1 MRRVCRLTLLA
12 VALSAF
18 AVADGRVSA
27 HSDFSGTEP
36 EAGAIVGGPLA
47 MVEMRFALPVQARPG
62 FEIRVDGGLVES
74 FWEASDAERTVWSGT
89 TPDGLSGGTVTV
101 TYAVTADDGHLI
113 EGEVSFTVT
122 TAEVTNVVPAETAP
136 VEAAVTTTTPISI
149 SPTTTI
155 ASTTTVDE
163 PIAPLSVA
171 TPRVGDRLEHLA
183 RAVSLLGVVL
193 VLGLSFFSFAVLR
206 SGVPGPFARVVMSAS
221 ALVGVSAV
229 IELVAVADRLGLNA
243 ADAIGDPLARGPGIR
258 LIFSVLVVLVVL
270 AGLAARVA
278 PASSTAPLVGAV
290 IGAVSF
296 AFDGHAVTFGWRP
309 LHAASSMAHVVTASV
324 WVGSVIGLVLIGRQE
339 PDVARRVIVRLGRLL
354 PITVGAITLSGV
366 AMVLMIHGWSLGLGD
381 SEWGRTLIVKTSL
394 VAVAGLL
401 GLRHH
406 LRGRRGASV
415 AGVSLSVE
423 AIVLVLVPV
432 ITAALV
438 VAMP

>member
-1 MRRVCRLTLLA
+1 MRKVCRLTLLA

-18 AVADGRVSA
+18 AVSDGRVSA
-27 HSDFSGTEP
+27 HSDFSGSEP
-36 EAGAIVGGPLA
+36 EAGAIVDGPLT

-62 FEIRVDGGLVES
+62 FEILVDGGLVES
-74 FWEASDAERTVWSGT
+74 FWEAFDAERTVWAGT

-113 EGEVSFTVT
+113 EGEISFTVT
-122 TAEVTNVVPAETAP
+122 AAEGTTVVPAET
-136 VEAAVTTTTPISI
+136 AAVTTTTPMSI

-155 ASTTTVDE
+155 ASTTMVDE
-163 PIAPLSVA
+163 SIAPLSVA

-183 RAVSLLGVVL
+183 RAISLLGVVL

-243 ADAIGDPLARGPGIR
+243 ADAIGDPLARGPVIR
-258 LIFSVLVVLVVL
+258 LISSVLVVL

-366 AMVLMIHGWSLGLGD
+366 VMVLMIHGWSLGLGD

-415 AGVSLSVE
+415 AGVSLSAE

>member
-1 MRRVCRLTLLA
+1 M
-12 VALSAF
+12 VA
-18 AVADGRVSA
+18 
-27 HSDFSGTEP
+27 
-36 EAGAIVGGPLA
+36 
-47 MVEMRFALPVQARPG
+47 
-62 FEIRVDGGLVES
+62 ES
-74 FWEASDAERTVWSGT
+74 
-89 TPDGLSGGTVTV
+89 
-101 TYAVTADDGHLI
+101 
-113 EGEVSFTVT
+113 
-122 TAEVTNVVPAETAP
+122 
-136 VEAAVTTTTPISI
+136 
-149 SPTTTI
+149 
-155 ASTTTVDE
+155 
-163 PIAPLSVA
+163 IAPLSVA

-183 RAVSLLGVVL
+183 RAISLLGVVL

-243 ADAIGDPLARGPGIR
+243 ADAIGDPLARGPVIR

-324 WVGSVIGLVLIGRQE
+324 WVGSVIGLALIGRQE

-415 AGVSLSVE
+415 AGVSLSAE

>member
-27 HSDFSGTEP
+27 HSDFSGSEP
-36 EAGAIVGGPLA
+36 EAGAIVDGPLT

-62 FEIRVDGGLVES
+62 FEILVDGGLVES
-74 FWEASDAERTVWSGT
+74 FWEAFDAERTVWAGT

-113 EGEVSFTVT
+113 EGEIFFTVT
-122 TAEVTNVVPAETAP
+122 AAEGTTVVPAET
-136 VEAAVTTTTPISI
+136 AAVTTTTPMSI

-155 ASTTTVDE
+155 ASTTMVDE

-183 RAVSLLGVVL
+183 RAISLLGVVL
-193 VLGLSFFSFAVLR
+193 VLGLSFFSLAVLR

-243 ADAIGDPLARGPGIR
+243 ADAIGDPLARGPVIR
-258 LIFSVLVVLVVL
+258 LISSVLVVL

-366 AMVLMIHGWSLGLGD
+366 VMVLMIHGWSLGLGD

-415 AGVSLSVE
+415 AGVSLSAE

>member
-27 HSDFSGTEP
+27 HSDFSGSEP

-89 TPDGLSGGTVTV
+89 TPDGHSGGTVTV

-136 VEAAVTTTTPISI
+136 VEAAVTTTTPMSI

-243 ADAIGDPLARGPGIR
+243 ADAIGDPLARGPVIR
-258 LIFSVLVVLVVL
+258 LISSVLVVL

>member
-27 HSDFSGTEP
+27 HSDFSGSEP

-243 ADAIGDPLARGPGIR
+243 ADAIGDPLARGPVIR
-258 LIFSVLVVLVVL
+258 LIFSVLVVL

-324 WVGSVIGLVLIGRQE
+324 WVGSVIGLALIGRQE

-366 AMVLMIHGWSLGLGD
+366 VMVLMIHGWSLGLGD

>member
-1 MRRVCRLTLLA
+1 MRKVCRLTLLA

-27 HSDFSGTEP
+27 HSDFSGSEP
-36 EAGAIVGGPLA
+36 EAGAIVDGPLT

-62 FEIRVDGGLVES
+62 FEILVDGGLVES
-74 FWEASDAERTVWSGT
+74 FWEAFDAERTVWAGT

-113 EGEVSFTVT
+113 EGEISFTVT
-122 TAEVTNVVPAETAP
+122 AAEGTTVVPAET
-136 VEAAVTTTTPISI
+136 AAVTTTTPMSI

-155 ASTTTVDE
+155 ASTTMVAE
-163 PIAPLSVA
+163 SIAPLSVA

-183 RAVSLLGVVL
+183 RAISLLGVVL

-243 ADAIGDPLARGPGIR
+243 ADAIGDPLARGPVIR
-258 LIFSVLVVLVVL
+258 LISSVLVVL

-366 AMVLMIHGWSLGLGD
+366 VMVLMIHGWSLGLGD

-415 AGVSLSVE
+415 AGVSLSAE

>member
-1 MRRVCRLTLLA
+1 MRKVCRLTLLA

-27 HSDFSGTEP
+27 HSDFSGSEP
-36 EAGAIVGGPLA
+36 EAGAIVDGPLT

-62 FEIRVDGGLVES
+62 FEILVDGGLVES
-74 FWEASDAERTVWSGT
+74 FWEAFDAERTVWAGT
-89 TPDGLSGGTVTV
+89 TPDGLSGGTVSV

-113 EGEVSFTVT
+113 EGEIFFTVT
-122 TAEVTNVVPAETAP
+122 AAEGTTVVPAET
-136 VEAAVTTTTPISI
+136 AAVTTTTPMSI

-155 ASTTTVDE
+155 ASTTMVAE
-163 PIAPLSVA
+163 SIAPLSVA

-183 RAVSLLGVVL
+183 RAISLLGVVL

-243 ADAIGDPLARGPGIR
+243 ADAIGDPLARGPVIR
-258 LIFSVLVVLVVL
+258 LISSVLVVL

-415 AGVSLSVE
+415 AGVSLSAE

>member
-18 AVADGRVSA
+18 AVSDGRVSA
-27 HSDFSGTEP
+27 HSDFSGSEP
-36 EAGAIVGGPLA
+36 EAGAIVDGPLT
-47 MVEMRFALPVQARPG
+47 MVKMRFALPVQARPG
-62 FEIRVDGGLVES
+62 FEILVDGGLVES
-74 FWEASDAERTVWSGT
+74 FWEAFDAERTVWAGT

-113 EGEVSFTVT
+113 EGEISFTVT
-122 TAEVTNVVPAETAP
+122 AAEGTTVVPAETA
-136 VEAAVTTTTPISI
+136 VVTTTTPMSI

-155 ASTTTVDE
+155 ASTTMVAE
-163 PIAPLSVA
+163 SIAPLSVA

-183 RAVSLLGVVL
+183 RAISLLGVVL

-243 ADAIGDPLARGPGIR
+243 ADAIGDPLARGPVIR
-258 LIFSVLVVLVVL
+258 LISSVLVVL

-366 AMVLMIHGWSLGLGD
+366 VMVLMIHGWSLGLGD

-415 AGVSLSVE
+415 AGVSLSAE

>member
-1 MRRVCRLTLLA
+1 
-12 VALSAF
+12 
-18 AVADGRVSA
+18 
-27 HSDFSGTEP
+27 
-36 EAGAIVGGPLA
+36 
-47 MVEMRFALPVQARPG
+47 
-62 FEIRVDGGLVES
+62 
-74 FWEASDAERTVWSGT
+74 
-89 TPDGLSGGTVTV
+89 
-101 TYAVTADDGHLI
+101 
-113 EGEVSFTVT
+113 
-122 TAEVTNVVPAETAP
+122 
-136 VEAAVTTTTPISI
+136 
-149 SPTTTI
+149 
-155 ASTTTVDE
+155 
-163 PIAPLSVA
+163 
-171 TPRVGDRLEHLA
+171 
-183 RAVSLLGVVL
+183 
-193 VLGLSFFSFAVLR
+193 VLGLSFFSLAVLR

-243 ADAIGDPLARGPGIR
+243 ADAIGDPLARGPVIR
-258 LIFSVLVVLVVL
+258 LISSVLVVL

-366 AMVLMIHGWSLGLGD
+366 VMVLMIHGWSLGLGD

-415 AGVSLSVE
+415 AGVSLSAE

>member
-1 MRRVCRLTLLA
+1 
-12 VALSAF
+12 
-18 AVADGRVSA
+18 
-27 HSDFSGTEP
+27 
-36 EAGAIVGGPLA
+36 

-62 FEIRVDGGLVES
+62 FEILVDGGLVES
-74 FWEASDAERTVWSGT
+74 FWEAFDAERTVWAGT

-113 EGEVSFTVT
+113 EGEIFFTVT
-122 TAEVTNVVPAETAP
+122 AAEGTTVVPAET
-136 VEAAVTTTTPISI
+136 AAVTTTTPMSI

-155 ASTTTVDE
+155 ASTTMVDE
-163 PIAPLSVA
+163 SIAPLSVA

-183 RAVSLLGVVL
+183 RAISLLGVVL
-193 VLGLSFFSFAVLR
+193 VLGLSFFSLAVLR

-243 ADAIGDPLARGPGIR
+243 ADAIGDPLARGPVIR
-258 LIFSVLVVLVVL
+258 LISSVLVVL

-309 LHAASSMAHVVTASV
+309 LHAASSIAHVVTASV

-366 AMVLMIHGWSLGLGD
+366 VMVLMIHGWSLGLGD

-415 AGVSLSVE
+415 AGVSLSAE

>member
-27 HSDFSGTEP
+27 HSDLSGSEP
-36 EAGAIVGGPLA
+36 EAGAIVDGPLT

-62 FEIRVDGGLVES
+62 FEILVDGGLVES
-74 FWEASDAERTVWSGT
+74 FWDAFDAERTVWAGT

-113 EGEVSFTVT
+113 EGEIFFTVT
-122 TAEVTNVVPAETAP
+122 AAEGTTVVPAETA
-136 VEAAVTTTTPISI
+136 AVTTTTSMSI

-155 ASTTTVDE
+155 ASTTMVAE
-163 PIAPLSVA
+163 SIAPLSVA

-183 RAVSLLGVVL
+183 RAISLLGVVL
-193 VLGLSFFSFAVLR
+193 VLGLSFFSLAVLR

-243 ADAIGDPLARGPGIR
+243 ADAIGDPLARGPVIR
-258 LIFSVLVVLVVL
+258 LISSVLVVL

-366 AMVLMIHGWSLGLGD
+366 VMVLMIHGWSLGLGD

-438 VAMP
+438 VATP

>member
-27 HSDFSGTEP
+27 HSDFSGSEP
-36 EAGAIVGGPLA
+36 EAGAIVDGPLT

-74 FWEASDAERTVWSGT
+74 FWEALDAERTVWAGT

-113 EGEVSFTVT
+113 EGEIFFTVT
-122 TAEVTNVVPAETAP
+122 AAEGTTVVPAETA
-136 VEAAVTTTTPISI
+136 AVTTTTSMSI

-155 ASTTTVDE
+155 ASTTMVAE
-163 PIAPLSVA
+163 SIAPLSVA

-183 RAVSLLGVVL
+183 RAISLLGVVL

-243 ADAIGDPLARGPGIR
+243 ADAIGDPLARGPVIR
-258 LIFSVLVVLVVL
+258 LIFSVLVVL

-423 AIVLVLVPV
+423 AIVLVLAPV

>member
-1 MRRVCRLTLLA
+1 MRKVCRLTLLA

-18 AVADGRVSA
+18 AVSDGRVSA
-27 HSDFSGTEP
+27 HSDFSGSEP
-36 EAGAIVGGPLA
+36 EAGAIVDGPLT

-62 FEIRVDGGLVES
+62 FEILVDGGLVES
-74 FWEASDAERTVWSGT
+74 FWEAFDAERTVWAGT

-113 EGEVSFTVT
+113 EGEISFTVT
-122 TAEVTNVVPAETAP
+122 AAEGTTVVPAET
-136 VEAAVTTTTPISI
+136 AAVTTTTPMSI

-155 ASTTTVDE
+155 ASTTMVAE
-163 PIAPLSVA
+163 SIAPLSVA

-183 RAVSLLGVVL
+183 RAISLLGVVL

-243 ADAIGDPLARGPGIR
+243 ADAIGDPLARGPVIR
-258 LIFSVLVVLVVL
+258 LIFSVLVVL

-366 AMVLMIHGWSLGLGD
+366 VMVLMIHGWSLGLGD

-415 AGVSLSVE
+415 AGVSLSAE

>member
-1 MRRVCRLTLLA
+1 MRRVCCLTLLA

-27 HSDFSGTEP
+27 HSDFSGSEP

-243 ADAIGDPLARGPGIR
+243 ADAIGDPLARGPVIR
-258 LIFSVLVVLVVL
+258 LIFSVLVVL

-324 WVGSVIGLVLIGRQE
+324 WVGSVIGLALIGRQE

>member
-27 HSDFSGTEP
+27 HSDFSGSEP

-89 TPDGLSGGTVTV
+89 TPDGRSGGTVTV

-243 ADAIGDPLARGPGIR
+243 ADAIGDPLARGPVIR
-258 LIFSVLVVLVVL
+258 LISSVLVVL

-354 PITVGAITLSGV
+354 PITVGANTLSGV

>member
-27 HSDFSGTEP
+27 HSDFSGSEP
-36 EAGAIVGGPLA
+36 EAGAIVDGPLT

-62 FEIRVDGGLVES
+62 FEILVDGGLVES
-74 FWEASDAERTVWSGT
+74 FWEAFDAERTVWAGT

-113 EGEVSFTVT
+113 EGEISFTVT
-122 TAEVTNVVPAETAP
+122 AAEGTTVVPAET
-136 VEAAVTTTTPISI
+136 AAVTTTTPMSI

-155 ASTTTVDE
+155 ASTTMVAE
-163 PIAPLSVA
+163 SIAPLSVA

-183 RAVSLLGVVL
+183 RAISLLGVVL

-243 ADAIGDPLARGPGIR
+243 ADAIGDPLARGPVIR
-258 LIFSVLVVLVVL
+258 LIFSVLVVL

-415 AGVSLSVE
+415 AGVSLSAE

>member
-27 HSDFSGTEP
+27 HSDFSGSEP

-243 ADAIGDPLARGPGIR
+243 ADAIGDPLARGPVIR
-258 LIFSVLVVLVVL
+258 LIFSVLVVL

-366 AMVLMIHGWSLGLGD
+366 VMVLMIHGWSLGLGD

-415 AGVSLSVE
+415 AGVSLSAE

>member
-27 HSDFSGTEP
+27 HSDFSGSEP

-243 ADAIGDPLARGPGIR
+243 ADAIGDPLARGPVIR
-258 LIFSVLVVLVVL
+258 LIFSVLVVL

>member
-1 MRRVCRLTLLA
+1 MRKVCRLTLLA

-18 AVADGRVSA
+18 AVSDGRVSA
-27 HSDFSGTEP
+27 HSDFSGSEP
-36 EAGAIVGGPLA
+36 EAGAIVDGPLT

-62 FEIRVDGGLVES
+62 FEILVDGGLVES
-74 FWEASDAERTVWSGT
+74 FWEAFDAERTVWAGT
-89 TPDGLSGGTVTV
+89 TPDGLSGGTVSV

-113 EGEVSFTVT
+113 EGEIFFTVT
-122 TAEVTNVVPAETAP
+122 AAEGTTVVPAET
-136 VEAAVTTTTPISI
+136 AAVTTTTPMSI

-155 ASTTTVDE
+155 ASTTMVAE
-163 PIAPLSVA
+163 SIAPLSVA

-183 RAVSLLGVVL
+183 RAISLLGVVL

-243 ADAIGDPLARGPGIR
+243 ADAIGDPLARGPVIR
-258 LIFSVLVVLVVL
+258 LISSVLVVL

-366 AMVLMIHGWSLGLGD
+366 VMVLMIHGWSLGLGD

-415 AGVSLSVE
+415 AGVSLSAE

>member
-27 HSDFSGTEP
+27 HSDFSGSEP
-36 EAGAIVGGPLA
+36 EAGAIVDGPLT

-62 FEIRVDGGLVES
+62 FEILVDGGLVES
-74 FWEASDAERTVWSGT
+74 FWEAFDAERTVWAGT

-113 EGEVSFTVT
+113 EGEIFFTVT
-122 TAEVTNVVPAETAP
+122 AAEGTTVVPAET
-136 VEAAVTTTTPISI
+136 AAVTTTTPMSI

-155 ASTTTVDE
+155 ASTTMVDE
-163 PIAPLSVA
+163 SIAPLSVA

-183 RAVSLLGVVL
+183 RAISLLGVVL
-193 VLGLSFFSFAVLR
+193 VLGLSFFSLAVLR

-243 ADAIGDPLARGPGIR
+243 ADAIGDPLARGPVIR
-258 LIFSVLVVLVVL
+258 LISSVLVVL

-324 WVGSVIGLVLIGRQE
+324 WVGSVIGLVLVGRQE

-366 AMVLMIHGWSLGLGD
+366 VMVLMIHGWSLGLGD

-415 AGVSLSVE
+415 AGVSLSAE

>member
-1 MRRVCRLTLLA
+1 MRKVCRLTLLA

-27 HSDFSGTEP
+27 HSDFSGSEP
-36 EAGAIVGGPLA
+36 EAGAIVDGPLT

-62 FEIRVDGGLVES
+62 FEILVDGGLVES
-74 FWEASDAERTVWSGT
+74 FWEAFDAERTVWAGT

-113 EGEVSFTVT
+113 EGEISFTVT
-122 TAEVTNVVPAETAP
+122 AAEGTTVVPAET
-136 VEAAVTTTTPISI
+136 AAVTTTTPMSI

-155 ASTTTVDE
+155 ASTTMVAE
-163 PIAPLSVA
+163 SIAPLSVA

-183 RAVSLLGVVL
+183 RAISLLGVVL

-243 ADAIGDPLARGPGIR
+243 ADAIGDPLARGPVIR
-258 LIFSVLVVLVVL
+258 LIFSVLVVL

-278 PASSTAPLVGAV
+278 PASSTVPLVGAV

-415 AGVSLSVE
+415 AGVSLSAE

>member
-1 MRRVCRLTLLA
+1 MRRMCRLTLLA

-27 HSDFSGTEP
+27 HSDFSGSEP
-36 EAGAIVGGPLA
+36 EAGAIVDGPLT

-62 FEIRVDGGLVES
+62 FEILVDGGLVES
-74 FWEASDAERTVWSGT
+74 FWEAFDAERTVWAGT

-113 EGEVSFTVT
+113 EGEIFFTVT
-122 TAEVTNVVPAETAP
+122 AAEGTTVVPAET
-136 VEAAVTTTTPISI
+136 AAVTTTTPMSI

-155 ASTTTVDE
+155 ASTTMVDE
-163 PIAPLSVA
+163 SIAPLSVA

-183 RAVSLLGVVL
+183 RAISLLGVVL
-193 VLGLSFFSFAVLR
+193 VLGLSFFSLAVLR

-243 ADAIGDPLARGPGIR
+243 ADAIGDPLARGPVIR
-258 LIFSVLVVLVVL
+258 LISSVLVVL

-366 AMVLMIHGWSLGLGD
+366 VMVLMIHGWSLGLGD

-415 AGVSLSVE
+415 AGVSLSAE

>member
-1 MRRVCRLTLLA
+1 MRKVCRLTLLA

-27 HSDFSGTEP
+27 HSDFSGSEP
-36 EAGAIVGGPLA
+36 EAGAIVDGPLT
-47 MVEMRFALPVQARPG
+47 MVKMRFALPVQARPG

-122 TAEVTNVVPAETAP
+122 TAEVTTVVPAET
-136 VEAAVTTTTPISI
+136 AAVTTTTPMSI

-183 RAVSLLGVVL
+183 RAISLLGVVL

-206 SGVPGPFARVVMSAS
+206 SGVPGPFARIVLSAS

-258 LIFSVLVVLVVL
+258 LISSVLVLL

-278 PASSTAPLVGAV
+278 PPSSTVPLMGAV

-354 PITVGAITLSGV
+354 PITVGAITLSGIV
-366 AMVLMIHGWSLGLGD
+366 MVLMIHGWSLGLGD

-406 LRGRRGASV
+406 LRGRRGAPV
-415 AGVSLSVE
+415 TGVSLSAE

-432 ITAALV
+432 ITASLV

>member
-1 MRRVCRLTLLA
+1 MRKVCRLTLLA

-27 HSDFSGTEP
+27 HSDFSGSEP
-36 EAGAIVGGPLA
+36 EAGAIVDGPLT

-62 FEIRVDGGLVES
+62 FEILVDGGLVES
-74 FWEASDAERTVWSGT
+74 FWEAFDAERTVWAGT

-113 EGEVSFTVT
+113 EGEIFFTVT
-122 TAEVTNVVPAETAP
+122 AAEGTTVVPAET
-136 VEAAVTTTTPISI
+136 AAVTTTTPMSI

-155 ASTTTVDE
+155 ASTTMVDE
-163 PIAPLSVA
+163 SIAPLSVA

-183 RAVSLLGVVL
+183 RAISLLGVVL
-193 VLGLSFFSFAVLR
+193 VLGLSFFSLAVLR

-243 ADAIGDPLARGPGIR
+243 ADAIGDPLARGPVIR
-258 LIFSVLVVLVVL
+258 LISSVLVVL

-324 WVGSVIGLVLIGRQE
+324 WVGSVIGLALIGRQE

-366 AMVLMIHGWSLGLGD
+366 VMVLMIHGWSLGLGD

-415 AGVSLSVE
+415 AGVSLSAE

>member
-1 MRRVCRLTLLA
+1 MRKVCSLTLLA

-18 AVADGRVSA
+18 AVSDGRVSA
-27 HSDFSGTEP
+27 HSDFSGSEP
-36 EAGAIVGGPLA
+36 EAGAIVDGPLT

-62 FEIRVDGGLVES
+62 FEILVDGRLVES
-74 FWEASDAERTVWSGT
+74 FWEALDAERTVWAGT
-89 TPDGLSGGTVTV
+89 TPDGLSGGMVSV

-113 EGEVSFTVT
+113 EGEISFTVT
-122 TAEVTNVVPAETAP
+122 AAEGTTVVPAET
-136 VEAAVTTTTPISI
+136 AAVTTTTPMSI
-149 SPTTTI
+149 SPSTTI
-155 ASTTTVDE
+155 ASTTMVAE
-163 PIAPLSVA
+163 SIAPLSVA

-183 RAVSLLGVVL
+183 RAISLLGVVL

-243 ADAIGDPLARGPGIR
+243 ADAIGDPLARGPVIR
-258 LIFSVLVVLVVL
+258 LIFSVLVVL

-339 PDVARRVIVRLGRLL
+339 PDVARRVILRLGRLL

-415 AGVSLSVE
+415 AGVSLSAE

>member
-27 HSDFSGTEP
+27 HSDFSGSEP
-36 EAGAIVGGPLA
+36 EAGAIVDGPLT

-62 FEIRVDGGLVES
+62 FEILVDGGLVES
-74 FWEASDAERTVWSGT
+74 FWEAFDAERTVWAGT
-89 TPDGLSGGTVTV
+89 TPDGLSGGTVSV

-113 EGEVSFTVT
+113 EGEISFTVT
-122 TAEVTNVVPAETAP
+122 AAEGTTVVPAET
-136 VEAAVTTTTPISI
+136 AAVTTTTPMSI

-243 ADAIGDPLARGPGIR
+243 ADAIGDPLARGPVIR
-258 LIFSVLVVLVVL
+258 LIFSVLVVL

-366 AMVLMIHGWSLGLGD
+366 VMVLMIHGWSLGLGD

-415 AGVSLSVE
+415 AGVSLSAE

>member
-1 MRRVCRLTLLA
+1 MRKVCRLTLLA

-27 HSDFSGTEP
+27 HSDFSGSEP
-36 EAGAIVGGPLA
+36 EAGAIVDGPLT

-62 FEIRVDGGLVES
+62 FEILVDGGLVES
-74 FWEASDAERTVWSGT
+74 FWEAFDAERTVWAGT

-113 EGEVSFTVT
+113 EGEIFFTVT
-122 TAEVTNVVPAETAP
+122 AAEGTTVVPAETA
-136 VEAAVTTTTPISI
+136 AV
-149 SPTTTI
+149 TTTI
-155 ASTTTVDE
+155 ASTTMVDE
-163 PIAPLSVA
+163 SIAPLSVA

-183 RAVSLLGVVL
+183 RAISLLGVVL
-193 VLGLSFFSFAVLR
+193 VLGLSFFSLAVLR

-243 ADAIGDPLARGPGIR
+243 ADAIGDPLARGPVIR
-258 LIFSVLVVLVVL
+258 LISSVLVVL

-366 AMVLMIHGWSLGLGD
+366 VMVLMIHGWSLGLGD

-415 AGVSLSVE
+415 AGVSLSAE

>member
-1 MRRVCRLTLLA
+1 MRKVCRLTLLA

-27 HSDFSGTEP
+27 HSDFSGSEP
-36 EAGAIVGGPLA
+36 EAGAIVDGPLT

-62 FEIRVDGGLVES
+62 FEILVDGGLVES
-74 FWEASDAERTVWSGT
+74 FWEAFDAERTVWAGT

-113 EGEVSFTVT
+113 EGEIFFTVT
-122 TAEVTNVVPAETAP
+122 AAEGTTVVPAET
-136 VEAAVTTTTPISI
+136 AAVTTTTPMSI

-155 ASTTTVDE
+155 ASTTMVAE
-163 PIAPLSVA
+163 SIAPLSVA

-183 RAVSLLGVVL
+183 RAISLLGVVL

-243 ADAIGDPLARGPGIR
+243 ADAIGDPLARGPVIR
-258 LIFSVLVVLVVL
+258 LIFSVLVVL

-278 PASSTAPLVGAV
+278 PASSTVPLVGAV

-366 AMVLMIHGWSLGLGD
+366 VMVLMIHGWSLGLGD

-415 AGVSLSVE
+415 AGVSLSAE

>member
-1 MRRVCRLTLLA
+1 
-12 VALSAF
+12 
-18 AVADGRVSA
+18 
-27 HSDFSGTEP
+27 
-36 EAGAIVGGPLA
+36 
-47 MVEMRFALPVQARPG
+47 
-62 FEIRVDGGLVES
+62 
-74 FWEASDAERTVWSGT
+74 
-89 TPDGLSGGTVTV
+89 
-101 TYAVTADDGHLI
+101 
-113 EGEVSFTVT
+113 
-122 TAEVTNVVPAETAP
+122 
-136 VEAAVTTTTPISI
+136 
-149 SPTTTI
+149 
-155 ASTTTVDE
+155 
-163 PIAPLSVA
+163 
-171 TPRVGDRLEHLA
+171 
-183 RAVSLLGVVL
+183 
-193 VLGLSFFSFAVLR
+193 
-206 SGVPGPFARVVMSAS
+206 MSAS

-243 ADAIGDPLARGPGIR
+243 ADAIGDPLARGPVIR
-258 LIFSVLVVLVVL
+258 LISSVLVVL

-278 PASSTAPLVGAV
+278 PASSTTPLVGAV

-296 AFDGHAVTFGWRP
+296 AFDGHAVTLGWRP

-366 AMVLMIHGWSLGLGD
+366 VMVLMIHGWSLGLGD

-415 AGVSLSVE
+415 AGVSLSAE

>member
-27 HSDFSGTEP
+27 HSDFSGSEP
-36 EAGAIVGGPLA
+36 EAGAIVDGPLT

-62 FEIRVDGGLVES
+62 FEILVDGGLVES
-74 FWEASDAERTVWSGT
+74 FWEAFDAERTVWAGT

-113 EGEVSFTVT
+113 EGEIFFTVT
-122 TAEVTNVVPAETAP
+122 AAEGTTVVPAET
-136 VEAAVTTTTPISI
+136 AAVTTTTPMSI

-155 ASTTTVDE
+155 ASTTMVAE
-163 PIAPLSVA
+163 SIAPLSVA

-183 RAVSLLGVVL
+183 RAISLLGVVL

-243 ADAIGDPLARGPGIR
+243 ADAIGDPLARGPVIR
-258 LIFSVLVVLVVL
+258 LISSVLVVL

-278 PASSTAPLVGAV
+278 PASSTVPLVGAV

-366 AMVLMIHGWSLGLGD
+366 VMVLMIHGWSLGLGD

>member
-1 MRRVCRLTLLA
+1 MRKVCRLTLLA

-27 HSDFSGTEP
+27 HSDFSGSEP
-36 EAGAIVGGPLA
+36 EAGAIVDGPLT

-62 FEIRVDGGLVES
+62 FEILVDGGLVES
-74 FWEASDAERTVWSGT
+74 FWEAFDAERTVWAGT
-89 TPDGLSGGTVTV
+89 TPDGLSGGTVSV

-113 EGEVSFTVT
+113 EGEISFTVT
-122 TAEVTNVVPAETAP
+122 AAEGTTVVPAET
-136 VEAAVTTTTPISI
+136 AAVTTTTPMSI

-155 ASTTTVDE
+155 ASTTMVAE
-163 PIAPLSVA
+163 SIAPLSVA

-183 RAVSLLGVVL
+183 RAISLLGVVL

-243 ADAIGDPLARGPGIR
+243 ADAIGDPLARGPVIR
-258 LIFSVLVVLVVL
+258 LIFSVLVVL

-366 AMVLMIHGWSLGLGD
+366 VMVLMIHGWSLGLGD

-415 AGVSLSVE
+415 AGVSLSAE

>member
-18 AVADGRVSA
+18 AVSDGRVSA
-27 HSDFSGTEP
+27 HSDFSGSEP
-36 EAGAIVGGPLA
+36 EAGAIVDGPLT

-62 FEIRVDGGLVES
+62 FEILVDGGLVES
-74 FWEASDAERTVWSGT
+74 FWEALDAERTVWAGT
-89 TPDGLSGGTVTV
+89 TPDGLSGGTVSV

-113 EGEVSFTVT
+113 EGEISFTVT
-122 TAEVTNVVPAETAP
+122 AAEGTTVVPAET
-136 VEAAVTTTTPISI
+136 AAVTTTTPMSI

-155 ASTTTVDE
+155 ASTTMVDE
-163 PIAPLSVA
+163 SIAPLSVA

-183 RAVSLLGVVL
+183 RAISLLGVVL
-193 VLGLSFFSFAVLR
+193 VLGLSFFSLAVLR

-243 ADAIGDPLARGPGIR
+243 ADAIGDPLARGPVIR
-258 LIFSVLVVLVVL
+258 LISSVLVVL

-366 AMVLMIHGWSLGLGD
+366 VMVLMIHGWSLGLGD

-415 AGVSLSVE
+415 AGVSLSAE

>member
-1 MRRVCRLTLLA
+1 MRKVCRLTLLA

-27 HSDFSGTEP
+27 HSDFSGSEP
-36 EAGAIVGGPLA
+36 EAGAIVDGPLT

-62 FEIRVDGGLVES
+62 FEILVDGGLVES
-74 FWEASDAERTVWSGT
+74 FWEAFDAERTVWAGT

-113 EGEVSFTVT
+113 EGEISFTVT
-122 TAEVTNVVPAETAP
+122 AAEGTTVVPAET
-136 VEAAVTTTTPISI
+136 AAVTTTTPMSI

-155 ASTTTVDE
+155 ASTTMVDE
-163 PIAPLSVA
+163 SIAPLSVA

-183 RAVSLLGVVL
+183 RAISLLGVVL

-243 ADAIGDPLARGPGIR
+243 ADAIGDPLARGPVIR
-258 LIFSVLVVLVVL
+258 LISSVLVVL

-415 AGVSLSVE
+415 AGVSLSAE

>member
-1 MRRVCRLTLLA
+1 MRKVCRLTLLA

-18 AVADGRVSA
+18 AVSDGRVSA
-27 HSDFSGTEP
+27 HSDFSGSEP
-36 EAGAIVGGPLA
+36 EAGAIVDGPLT

-62 FEIRVDGGLVES
+62 FEILVDGGLVES
-74 FWEASDAERTVWSGT
+74 FWEAFDAERTVWAGT

-113 EGEVSFTVT
+113 EGEIFFTVT
-122 TAEVTNVVPAETAP
+122 AAEGTTVVPAET
-136 VEAAVTTTTPISI
+136 AAVTTTTPMSI

-243 ADAIGDPLARGPGIR
+243 ADAIGDPLARGPVIR
-258 LIFSVLVVLVVL
+258 LIFSVLVVL

>member
-1 MRRVCRLTLLA
+1 MRRVCCLTLLA

-27 HSDFSGTEP
+27 HSDFSGSEP

-221 ALVGVSAV
+221 ALVGLSAV

-243 ADAIGDPLARGPGIR
+243 ADAIGDPLARGPVIR
-258 LIFSVLVVLVVL
+258 LIFSVLVVL

-324 WVGSVIGLVLIGRQE
+324 WVGSVIGLALIGRRE

>member
-27 HSDFSGTEP
+27 HSDFSGSEP
-36 EAGAIVGGPLA
+36 EAGAIVDGPLT

-62 FEIRVDGGLVES
+62 FEILVDGGLVES
-74 FWEASDAERTVWSGT
+74 FWEAFDAERTVWAGT

-113 EGEVSFTVT
+113 EGEIFFTVT
-122 TAEVTNVVPAETAP
+122 AAEGTTVVPAETA
-136 VEAAVTTTTPISI
+136 AVTTTTSMSI

-155 ASTTTVDE
+155 ASTTMVDE
-163 PIAPLSVA
+163 SIAPLSVA

-183 RAVSLLGVVL
+183 RAISLLGVVL
-193 VLGLSFFSFAVLR
+193 VLGLSFFSLAVLR

-243 ADAIGDPLARGPGIR
+243 ADAIGDPLARGPVIR
-258 LIFSVLVVLVVL
+258 LISSVLVVL

-366 AMVLMIHGWSLGLGD
+366 VMVLMIHGWSLGLGD

-415 AGVSLSVE
+415 AGVSLSAE

>member
-1 MRRVCRLTLLA
+1 MRKVCRLTLLA

-18 AVADGRVSA
+18 AVSDGRVSA
-27 HSDFSGTEP
+27 HSDFSGSEP
-36 EAGAIVGGPLA
+36 EAGAIVDGPLT

-62 FEIRVDGGLVES
+62 FEILVDGGLVES
-74 FWEASDAERTVWSGT
+74 FWEAFDAERTVWAGT
-89 TPDGLSGGTVTV
+89 TPDGLSGGTVSV

-113 EGEVSFTVT
+113 EGEISFTVT
-122 TAEVTNVVPAETAP
+122 AAEGTTVVPAET
-136 VEAAVTTTTPISI
+136 AAVTTTTPMSI

-155 ASTTTVDE
+155 ASTTMVAE
-163 PIAPLSVA
+163 SIAPLSVA

-183 RAVSLLGVVL
+183 RAISLLGVVL

-243 ADAIGDPLARGPGIR
+243 ADAIGDPLARGPVIR
-258 LIFSVLVVLVVL
+258 LIFSVLVVL

-278 PASSTAPLVGAV
+278 PASSTVPLVGAV

-366 AMVLMIHGWSLGLGD
+366 VMVLMIHGWSLGLGD

-415 AGVSLSVE
+415 AGVSLSAE

>member
-27 HSDFSGTEP
+27 HSDFSGSEP
-36 EAGAIVGGPLA
+36 EAGAIVDGPLT

-62 FEIRVDGGLVES
+62 FEILVDGGLVES
-74 FWEASDAERTVWSGT
+74 FWEALDAERTVWAGT
-89 TPDGLSGGTVTV
+89 TPDGLSGGTVSV

-113 EGEVSFTVT
+113 EGEISFTVT
-122 TAEVTNVVPAETAP
+122 AAEGTTVVPAET
-136 VEAAVTTTTPISI
+136 AAVTTTTPMSI

-155 ASTTTVDE
+155 ASTTMVAE
-163 PIAPLSVA
+163 SIAPLSVA

-183 RAVSLLGVVL
+183 RAISLLGVVL

-243 ADAIGDPLARGPGIR
+243 ADAIGDPLARGPVIR
-258 LIFSVLVVLVVL
+258 LISSVLVVL

-366 AMVLMIHGWSLGLGD
+366 VMVLMIHGWSLGLGD

-415 AGVSLSVE
+415 AGVSLSAE

>member
-18 AVADGRVSA
+18 AVSDGRVSA
-27 HSDFSGTEP
+27 HSDFSGSEP
-36 EAGAIVGGPLA
+36 EAGAIVDGPLT

-62 FEIRVDGGLVES
+62 FEILVDGGLVES
-74 FWEASDAERTVWSGT
+74 FWEAFDAERTVWAGT

-113 EGEVSFTVT
+113 EGEISFTVT
-122 TAEVTNVVPAETAP
+122 AAEGTTVVPAET
-136 VEAAVTTTTPISI
+136 AAVTTTTPMSI

-183 RAVSLLGVVL
+183 RAISLLGVVL
-193 VLGLSFFSFAVLR
+193 VLGLSFFSLAVLR

-243 ADAIGDPLARGPGIR
+243 ADAIGDPLARGPVIR
-258 LIFSVLVVLVVL
+258 LISSVLVVL

-366 AMVLMIHGWSLGLGD
+366 VMVLMIHGWSLGLGD

-415 AGVSLSVE
+415 AGVSLSAE